1 MADPAVPMP
10 KANMGQPAARIDGRQ
25 KVTGAARYASDFAV
39 SNPAFAFLVTSAIA
53 RGRISGIDLSA
64 ANDVDG
70 ILTILTH
77 ENAANEIKKVE
88 FFANGGPASETIVPL
103 AGPEVWH
110 DGQIIAVVVAST
122 FEAAREAAYR
132 TRFTYSAEEPSAT
145 FDSAGSTVVAAKEVA
160 KKHEDPQVG
169 DAEGA
174 FRVAEV
180 TLDARYGTPTQH
192 HNPIE
197 LFTTTC
203 EWNGPRLTIYEG
215 SQYVHGLKNGV
226 AAQLGM
232 DPANVHVINPYVG
245 GAFGSRGSMTQRT
258 ALAALAARRVGR
270 PVKLVVTRD
279 QGFTIGTYRAET
291 RHHIRLGASRDGK
304 LTALLHEGWEVTSRP
319 DAYKVAGTDASSRM
333 YACPNVWTKV
343 NLVQTDRNTPGF
355 MRSPPEV
362 PYIYALECAID
373 ELAVALAMDP
383 IELRRINDTKVEPI
397 KGLPYTSRSLMPCFD
412 AAAKEFGW
420 SERRPEPMAM
430 RDGDWLIGYGC
441 AMATYPS
448 HIAPAAAR
456 VRANADGRVRVQ
468 TAAHEIGTGAYT
480 VIAQAAAT
488 RLGVPIENVT
498 VELGD
503 SALPPVTVAGGS
515 HSTASVTMAVATA
528 CDAMRAKL
536 STGSLGIG
544 GVDLVEGLK
553 RLNVGALEEYGEWKP
568 DGVPPTALQDLYRGK
583 VNITGGTRL
592 KDRIQFAFG
601 AEFVEVR
608 VHARTREIRVPRIV
622 GAFAAGHIV
631 NPRTARSQLMGGMI
645 WGIGSALHEA
655 TELDEGA
662 ARYINDNLADY
673 LIAVNADV
681 AELKVIL
688 VPEED
693 DRVNPAGIKGVG
705 ELGNVGTAAA
715 IANAV
720 FHATGKRIRQLP
732 IRLEKLLAA

>member
-1 MADPAVPMP
+1 MADAAVPAP
-10 KANMGQPAARIDGRQ
+10 KANMGEPAARIDGRD
-25 KVTGAARYASDFAV
+25 KVTGAARYASDFVVA
-39 SNPAFAFLVTSAIA
+39 NPAFAYLVTSSIA
-53 RGRISGIDLSA
+53 RGRIASIDVSE
-64 ANDVDG
+64 ANDVQG
-70 ILTILTH
+70 VLTVLTH
-77 ENAANEIKKVE
+77 ENAANDIKKVG
-88 FFANGGPASETIVPL
+88 FFADGGPASETIVPL

-110 DGQIIAVVVAST
+110 DGQIVAVVVADT
-122 FEAAREAAYR
+122 FEAAREAAHR
-132 TRFTYSAEEPSAT
+132 IRITYVAERPSAT
-145 FDSAGSTVVAAKEVA
+145 FDSAGSVIVAAKEVSS
-160 KKHEDPQVG
+160 KHEDPEVG

-174 FRVAEV
+174 LRTAEV
-180 TLDARYGTPTQH
+180 TIDAHYGTPTQH

-203 EWNGPRLTIYEG
+203 EWSGLRLTIYEG
-215 SQYVHGLKNGV
+215 SQFVHGLKNGV
-226 AAQLGM
+226 AAQLGI

-258 ALAALAARRVGR
+258 ALVALAARRVGR

-291 RHHIRLGASRDGK
+291 RHHLRLGASRDGK
-304 LTALLHEGWEVTSRP
+304 LTALLHEGWEVTSRT
-319 DAYKVAGTDASSRM
+319 DAYKVAGTDASSRI
-333 YACPNVWTKV
+333 YACANVWTKV

-362 PYIYALECAID
+362 PYIYALECAMD
-373 ELAVALAMDP
+373 ELAVALRMDP
-383 IELRRINDTKVEPI
+383 IELRRVNDTKVEPI
-397 KGLPYTSRSLMPCFD
+397 RGLAYTSRSLMPCFV
-412 AAAKEFGW
+412 AGAHEFGW
-420 SERRPEPMAM
+420 SARKPEPSSM

-448 HIAPAAAR
+448 HMAPASAR
-456 VRANADGRVRVQ
+456 VRASADGKVRVQ

-488 RLGVPIENVT
+488 QLAVPIENVS

-503 SALPPVTVAGGS
+503 STLPPVTVAGGS
-515 HSTASVTMAVATA
+515 HSTASVTLAVGKA
-528 CDAMRAKL
+528 CEAIRAKL
-536 STGSLGIG
+536 SAGSLGLG
-544 GVDLVEGLK
+544 GLDLVEGLK
-553 RLNVGALEEYGEWKP
+553 RLNVGVLEEYGEWAP
-568 DGVPPTALQDLYRGK
+568 DGVPPTALQDLYKGK

-688 VPEED
+688 VPEDD

-715 IANAV
+715 LANAV

-732 IRLEKLLAA
+732 IRLEKLL

>member
-1 MADPAVPMP
+1 MADPAIPMP
-10 KANMGQPAARIDGRQ
+10 KANMGRPAARIDGRE
-25 KVTGAARYASDFAV
+25 KVTGGARYASDFAV
-39 SNPAFAFLVTSAIA
+39 ANPAYAFLVTSGIA
-53 RGRISGIDLSA
+53 RGRISSIDLA
-64 ANDVDG
+64 EAKHVRG

-77 ENAANEIKKVE
+77 ENAAHEIKKVD
-88 FFANGGPASETIVPL
+88 FFADGGPVSETIVPL
-103 AGPEVWH
+103 SGPEIWH
-110 DGQIIAVVVAST
+110 DGQIVAVVVADT

-132 TRFTYSAEEPSAT
+132 TQIAYVTEDPSAT
-145 FDSAGSTVVAAKEVA
+145 FDSPGSLVVAAKDVA
-160 KKHEDPQVG
+160 KKHEDPEVG
-169 DAEGA
+169 DVEEAL
-174 FRVAEV
+174 RTAEV
-180 TLDARYGTPTQH
+180 TIDAHYGTPTQH

-203 EWNGPRLTIYEG
+203 AWNGPKLTIYEG
-215 SQYVHGLKNGV
+215 SQYVHGLRNGI
-226 AAQLGM
+226 AAQLEI
-232 DPANVHVINPYVG
+232 DPGNVHVINPYVG

-258 ALAALAARRVGR
+258 ALVAVAARRVGR

-304 LTALLHEGWEVTSRP
+304 LNALLHEGWEVTSRA

-343 NLVQTDRNTPGF
+343 NLVRTDRNTPGF

-362 PYIYALECAID
+362 PYIYALECAMD
-373 ELAVALAMDP
+373 ELAVVLRMDP
-383 IELRRINDTKVEPI
+383 IELRRVNDTKVEPI

-420 SERRPEPMAM
+420 SERRPEPMSM

-448 HIAPAAAR
+448 HMAPASAR
-456 VRANADGRVRVQ
+456 VRAGADGRVRVQ

-480 VIAQAAAT
+480 VIAQAAST
-488 RLGVPIENVT
+488 RLGVPIENVS

-503 SALPPVTVAGGS
+503 SMLPPVTVAGGS
-515 HSTASVTMAVATA
+515 HSTASVTMAVAKA
-528 CDAMRAKL
+528 CEAISAKL
-536 STGSLGIG
+536 AAGSLGLG
-544 GVDLVEGLK
+544 GVDLAEGLK
-553 RLNVGALEEYGEWKP
+553 RLNVGALEEYGEWAA
-568 DGVPPTALQDLYRGK
+568 DGVPTTALQDLYKGK

-608 VHARTREIRVPRIV
+608 IHARTREIRVPRIV

-681 AELKVIL
+681 PELKVIL

-720 FHATGKRIRQLP
+720 FHATGKRVRQLP
-732 IRLEKLLAA
+732 IRLEKLLDV